1 MKKLRITGW
10 RISLVV
16 VTMIALL
23 LAAAGLMSYVFET
36 RIVEYETFAEAQAA
50 GATEGGWLPTFLPA
64 SATDIRDVHNID
76 TNAQWLSFKAPSGDL
91 RQMLQGFKALSYAE
105 ARRTVLPRPWRVGGK
120 WPRELSEPLLATPRD
135 TEIRSAPSSPER
147 PACGSWRCWSASGT
161 AAGGGGEGSGFRV
174 QGSVGVEG

>member
-23 LAAAGLMSYVFET
+23 LAAAGLMSCVFET
-36 RIVEYETFAEAQAA
+36 RIAEYETFAEAQAA

-120 WPRELSEPLLATPRD
+120 WPPELSEPLLATPRD
-135 TEIRSAPSSPER
+135 TKMLAYYRASEDLCLAVEWQTGRVWA
-147 PACGSWRCWSASGT
+147 WSCARAS
-161 AAGGGGEGSGFRV
+161 
-174 QGSVGVEG
+174 

>member
-36 RIVEYETFAEAQAA
+36 RIAEYETFAEAQAA

-105 ARRTVLPRPWRVGGK
+105 ARRTVLPRPWRVGGSG
-120 WPRELSEPLLATPRD
+120 RESFPSLCWRRRATQRCSRTIGHPK
-135 TEIRSAPSSPER
+135 ISA
-147 PACGSWRCWSASGT
+147 
-161 AAGGGGEGSGFRV
+161 
-174 QGSVGVEG
+174 